1 MTTFS
6 SVSHDIHWVKIGKV
20 IIIINCPRLSIT
32 KGQRICLQWQHRLL
46 LNSEHVNPAPLKY
59 T

>member
-1 MTTFS
+1 MTTFF

-32 KGQRICLQWQHRLL
+32 KGQRIR
-46 LNSEHVNPAPLKY
+46 
-59 T
+59 